1 MRFVYFL
8 TLVIVFFLRENRC
21 KNANV
26 YSDNVPLTKVL
37 QVFDISFRRAM
48 RNSSTEMAITDTS

>member
-8 TLVIVFFLRENRC
+8 TLVKKNLRENRC